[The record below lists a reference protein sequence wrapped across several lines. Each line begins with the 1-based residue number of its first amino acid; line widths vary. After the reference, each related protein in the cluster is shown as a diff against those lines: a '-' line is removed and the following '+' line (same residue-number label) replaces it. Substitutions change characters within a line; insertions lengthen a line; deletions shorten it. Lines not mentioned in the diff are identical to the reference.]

1 MDRGIVTYGHI
12 REVKEMTKREYCETH
27 PTVAV
32 YSMGLQALS
41 IHGIEYGIED
51 FIFWSYTKE
60 LVEWVKD
67 TNTGMTGPI
76 FKTVTTYHKSII
88 KTNDRGPYFMA
99 WGTQKV
105 YLDECL
111 KVAIY

>member
-1 MDRGIVTYGHI
+1 
-12 REVKEMTKREYCETH
+12 MTKREYCETH
-27 PTVAV
+27 STVAV

-51 FIFWSYTKE
+51 FVFWSYTKE
-60 LVEWVKD
+60 FVEWAKNA
-67 TNTGMTGPI
+67 NTGLMMPV
-76 FKTVTTYHKSII
+76 FKTATSYHKSTI
-88 KTNDRGPYFMA
+88 KINDRGPYFVA

-111 KVAIY
+111 KVAIC